1 MSNLASELDF
11 SPFNL
16 PFPSIP
22 HPAAH
27 LIEKMIGKASA
38 AKTPRREVLRNF
50 R

>member
-1 MSNLASELDF
+1 MSKFASELDL
-11 SPFNL
+11 SPLNL
-16 PFPSIP
+16 PFPFIP

-38 AKTPRREVLRNF
+38 AKSPRRDFLRNF